1 MSEERAARFN
11 SGKVPMQYL
20 PLSLVVESFGELAL
34 VTDEEFMAFELLE
47 LLASYQKSGDIEYV
61 KEAISKLALA
71 NKWGECAYALEFG
84 AKKYSAWNWTKGSD
98 WTIPLSSA
106 TRHIFKILLEKES
119 NDSESGCTHIGHVM
133 CNLVFLRIF
142 MESYPAGNDLP
153 PKNFNIPKSADSVPT
168 PYETIYRLGTSA
180 LKIAQEADN
189 IPVEDSIL
197 DLLDYVWYKLTPD
210 AIKRIE
216 NNK

>member
-11 SGKVPMQYL
+11 TGKIPVQYL
-20 PLSLVVESFGELAL
+20 PLALVVESFEDMLIQ
-34 VTDEEFMAFELLE
+34 TPDEFMAFELLE
-47 LLASYQKSGDIEYV
+47 FLAEFQKSGDIMYI
-61 KEAISKLALA
+61 KQALRHA
-71 NKWGECAYALEFG
+71 SRRWGECAQALEFG

-98 WTIPLSSA
+98 WTVPLSSA
-106 TRHIFKILLEKES
+106 TRHIFKILLEKEL

-153 PKNFNIPKSADSVPT
+153 PKNFNIPQDSENTPS
-168 PYETIYRLGTSA
+168 PYEKIYRLGTA
-180 LKIAQEADN
+180 CLKIAQNTDN
-189 IPVEDSIL
+189 VPLEDSII